1 MKEEIN
7 LDIDTVRNALNAYKA
22 VGFEDNPLEKVTI
35 CALEELLAYKQ
46 TRLTPDEIKF
56 SLESMKL
63 ELERRKTKMFEVKV
77 NTETIKHV
85 MDACKT
91 EKTLNQHGVV
101 IYNCL
106 KELLEYRE
114 TELTPDKIREMDKL
128 YLEKCQEVNSLVAA
142 CEKLEG
148 RKQYESK

>member
-1 MKEEIN
+1 MS
-7 LDIDTVRNALNAYKA
+7 DIEDALKNTLYNQPPIR
-22 VGFEDNPLEKVTI
+22 F
-35 CALEELLAYKQ
+35 ALEELFKYEE
-46 TRLTPDEIKF
+46 TGLTPDEIKYAR
-56 SLESMKL
+56 ESMKL
-63 ELERRKTKMFEVKV
+63 EQERRKTKMFEVKV
-77 NTETIKHV
+77 DTETIKHV

-114 TELTPDKIREMDKL
+114 TGLTPDKIREMDKL

>member
-1 MKEEIN
+1 MP
-7 LDIDTVRNALNAYKA
+7 DIKDALRNIFYNQPPIR
-22 VGFEDNPLEKVTI
+22 F
-35 CALEELLAYKQ
+35 ALEELLEYKE
-46 TRLTPDEIKF
+46 TGLTPDEIKYAR
-56 SLESMKL
+56 ESMKL

-77 NTETIKHV
+77 DTETIKHI
-85 MDACKT
+85 MDA
-91 EKTLNQHGVV
+91 KTLNQHGVV
-101 IYNCL
+101 IHNCL